1 MRNVDSEDFLPFY
14 PAFPELSHSQVD
26 TVLWIR
32 MHFSPQAIA
41 SMKNIRHDS
50 LRRELCIIKKKL
62 NVFSEKQL
70 EALVDKRLLIFS
82 LCPGALSKII
92 LIHNLN

>member
-1 MRNVDSEDFLPFY
+1 MRNVDSGYFFLFY
-14 PAFPELSHSQVD
+14 PVFPELSNNQVD
-26 TVLWIR
+26 TILWIR
-32 MHFSPQAIA
+32 MHFSPKDIA
-41 SMKNIRHDS
+41 RLKNIRHDS
-50 LRRELCIIKKKL
+50 LRRELCIIRKKL

-92 LIHNLN
+92 SICNSK